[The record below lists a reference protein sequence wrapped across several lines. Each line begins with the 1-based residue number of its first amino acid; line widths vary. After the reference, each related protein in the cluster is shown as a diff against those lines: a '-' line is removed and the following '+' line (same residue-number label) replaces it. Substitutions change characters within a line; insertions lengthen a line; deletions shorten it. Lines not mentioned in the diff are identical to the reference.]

1 MERFQE
7 GRGARNHYIG
17 NGDPGALALVAG
29 VGILKV
35 SENRATVEGF
45 IEFLRPET
53 ALTYFDDEIKRYPVA
68 AGIQP
73 KGDLPPL
80 EPLNRPDV
88 DLGSLS
94 DLEGTPDLLR
104 EGGHYRN
111 CKRAGKV
118 VPGERAADWTQCR
131 RIVGCS
137 GRGIVGAGVHI
148 RLKPQPP
155 ATAHCIA
162 DVLHCR
168 RISLRRNARVV
179 NSAVKHEGDYSDD
192 GQ

>member
-1 MERFQE
+1 M
-7 GRGARNHYIG
+7 ARNHCIG

-35 SENRATVEGF
+35 SENRATTVGA

-53 ALTYFDDEIKRYPVA
+53 ALTYFADGIKRYPVA
-68 AGIQP
+68 AGVGH
-73 KGDLPPL
+73 KGVPPL
-80 EPLNRPDV
+80 ESLNRPDV

-104 EGGHYRN
+104 EGDRYRN
-111 CKRAGKV
+111 CKCAGKV
-118 VPGERAADWTQCR
+118 IPGERVAGLTQCR
-131 RIVGCS
+131 RIVGS
-137 GRGIVGAGVHI
+137 GRGIVGADAHI

-162 DVLHCR
+162 GALHCR

-179 NSAVKHEGDYSDD
+179 NPAVKHEGDYSDD

>member
-17 NGDPGALALVAG
+17 NGDHGALALIAG

-35 SENRATVEGF
+35 SENRATAVGS

-53 ALTYFDDEIKRYPVA
+53 ALTYFADGIKRYPVA
-68 AGIQP
+68 AGVQP
-73 KGDLPPL
+73 DDDPPPL
-80 EPLNRPDV
+80 ESLNRPDV
-88 DLGSLS
+88 DRGSLS
-94 DLEGTPDLLR
+94 DLEGTLDLLR
-104 EGGHYRN
+104 EGDHYRN

-118 VPGERAADWTQCR
+118 IPGERAADWTQCR

-137 GRGIVGAGVHI
+137 GRGVVGTGVHI

-155 ATAHCIA
+155 ATADCIA
-162 DVLHCR
+162 GILHCVR
-168 RISLRRNARVV
+168 FHSVGMRAL
-179 NSAVKHEGDYSDD
+179 
-192 GQ
+192 